1 MFQPAEYVVYKKQET
16 RQEVTEMEKSRN
28 DVIDPKR
35 QALEEDISFDESVCS
50 AEFPE
55 GCTLPVSE
63 QLDQP

>member
-1 MFQPAEYVVYKKQET
+1 MVYKKQET